1 MLADRRR
8 AEAMD
13 RISSETKAIYDLPR
27 ADLDAALSKTTSEK
41 SEEMV
46 AALAKLDSK
55 LDQLSRCI
63 DAVKLGIVLD
73 LDELH
78 EELMTDCSA
87 ASSRTTPPSPRPPPA
102 TTKQALPGSGSAGQ
116 EEFHNDSDQQSTRPR
131 RQHRPFRWVLCR
143 TRRRRVT
150 CHPGGDLRL

>member
-1 MLADRRR
+1 MLADCRR

-13 RISSETKAIYDLPR
+13 RILPESKAIYDLLR

-46 AALAKLDSK
+46 ATLAKLDSK

-63 DAVKLGIVLD
+63 DAVKLGIGLD
-73 LDELH
+73 LDELN

-87 ASSRTTPPSPRPPPA
+87 ASSPTAPPSPRAPPA
-102 TTKQALPGSGSAGQ
+102 TTKQAPSGSGSAGQ
-116 EEFHNDSDQQSTRPR
+116 EEFHTDSDQQSTGPR
-131 RQHRPFRWVLCR
+131 YVPPPV
-143 TRRRRVT
+143 
-150 CHPGGDLRL
+150 